1 VNPGSGRSSARFRD
15 LREALD
21 DGLVPH
27 AAHSVSVEIS
37 PATALRARS
46 RNERSLARDR
56 PAARKMLRVNL
67 FVIVIGDRVAVLRV
81 EDVAGRPVAG
91 VRGLV
96 DRASAISEPQR
107 RAPPGRTP
115 RHPLNY
121 PQRAR
126 PGGIT

>member
-1 VNPGSGRSSARFRD
+1 VNLGSGRSSARFRD

-67 FVIVIGDRVAVLRV
+67 FVIVIGDRIAVLRV

>member
-96 DRASAISEPQR
+96 DRANAISEPQR
-107 RAPPGRTP
+107 RALPGRTP